1 MRETSST
8 LDDSRN
14 GQCRQPRPTGFTIGG
29 ELINGQNVEVD
40 SIGSWIRRPRGSA
53 AQFLGID
60 IDVEVDSIGSWI
72 CRPNGS
78 TAQFLGIDVDVE
90 VDSIG
95 SWILRPSGSVA
106 QILGIDLEVEVD
118 SIGSWILRPNVNS
131 AKNSNTHN
139 HMGC

>member
-29 ELINGQNVEVD
+29 ELINGQN
-40 SIGSWIRRPRGSA
+40 
-53 AQFLGID
+53 
-60 IDVEVDSIGSWI
+60 
-72 CRPNGS
+72 
-78 TAQFLGIDVDVE
+78 VE